1 MVMGY
6 SGIFF
11 QLIGAELMSKRYT
24 QTEKEYMAE
33 MAIEIVVKLNG
44 DYPSFKNY
52 VWAAQHILNGGTPN
66 NQVDELVM
74 EKLKSSGRL

>member
-1 MVMGY
+1 
-6 SGIFF
+6 
-11 QLIGAELMSKRYT
+11 MSKRYA
-24 QTEKEYMAE
+24 QKEKEYMAE

-52 VWAAQHILNGGTPN
+52 VWAAQHLLNGGTPN
-66 NQVDELVM
+66 NRVDELVL